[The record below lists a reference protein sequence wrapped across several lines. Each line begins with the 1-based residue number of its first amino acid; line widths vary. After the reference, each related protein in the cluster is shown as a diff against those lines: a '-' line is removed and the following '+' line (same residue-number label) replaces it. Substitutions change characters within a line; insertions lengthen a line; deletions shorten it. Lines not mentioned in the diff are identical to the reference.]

1 MFSLCYLHILSLSAL
16 LWWIFL
22 PESFHTECPAVFH
35 KFAGHLDTRADTV
48 INIGALILFNHMSPH
63 WIIILYG
70 SECVNTQIA
79 KFRLKYIRSAFHFLI
94 TSIKPSKTTLRCLIL
109 WLAFVSHYAVSRTF
123 HKVQNPC
130 AFCICVKFSRRET
143 LPFTLLSP
151 PPGKISHKLWHT
163 SGRKHFSSILQTKQR
178 QVCKLIFSQCQSA
191 RRRCRS
197 RFCAVTSF

>member
-48 INIGALILFNHMSPH
+48 INIGALILSNHMSPH

-79 KFRLKYIRSAFHFLI
+79 KFRLKYIRSTFHFLI
-94 TSIKPSKTTLRCLIL
+94 TGIKPSKTTLRCLIL
-109 WLAFVSHYAVSRTF
+109 WLAFAITLFHGLFTKYKIRAPSVFASNSVGVRHCPLCFCLLHPAKSPTNCGSHLAESIF
-123 HKVQNPC
+123 KH
-130 AFCICVKFSRRET
+130 
-143 LPFTLLSP
+143 P
-151 PPGKISHKLWHT
+151 PDEAAT
-163 SGRKHFSSILQTKQR
+163 SL
-178 QVCKLIFSQCQSA
+178 
-191 RRRCRS
+191 
-197 RFCAVTSF
+197 